1 MIKGMKNPKVLW
13 AWICG
18 VIIVV
23 ALVAGVAWYFYSA
36 TKSTTGPMA
45 VHAPAGQLIP
55 GFPQGL
61 ILDSAAQPDNSYS
74 IGYSSST
81 NQYTAEWNSSS
92 SLATLYAEYQSYAKM
107 NGWTITNQADG
118 PTFKG
123 IYATNASSSAAVN
136 VVITS
141 RADGSSEVTVSY
153 IMK

>member
-1 MIKGMKNPKVLW
+1 MKNPKVLW

-18 VIIVV
+18 VIVV
-23 ALVAGVAWYFYSA
+23 IALVAGAAWYIYGVMG
-36 TKSTTGPMA
+36 KPTTGPLA
-45 VHAPAGQLIP
+45 VHAPVGQLIP
-55 GFPQGL
+55 GFPPEL

-74 IGYSSST
+74 INYSSST

-92 SLATLYAEYQSYAKM
+92 SLASLYAEYQNYAKA
-107 NGWTITNQADG
+107 NGWTVTNQADG

-141 RADGSSEVTVSY
+141 RTDGSSEVTVSY